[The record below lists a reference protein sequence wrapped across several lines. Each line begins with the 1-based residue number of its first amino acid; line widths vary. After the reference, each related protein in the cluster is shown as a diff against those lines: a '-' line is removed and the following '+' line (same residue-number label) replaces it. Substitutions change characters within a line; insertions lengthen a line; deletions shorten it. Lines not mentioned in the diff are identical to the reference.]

1 MLNRPASSTKGN
13 GFAVFVAV
21 LFGVALIS
29 CRAYAQQLRVGCDL
43 VRQYDD
49 AEVSML
55 LERVRSTVGD
65 CEANALHDK
74 YVGLRSD
81 CRSNQKAFRVVR
93 LSAAM
98 QKLLEEYG
106 VHVPPS
112 AVSQR

>member
-1 MLNRPASSTKGN
+1 MLNRPASSTKSN
-13 GFAVFVAV
+13 GFAAFVAV
-21 LFGVALIS
+21 LFGVALFS
-29 CRAYAQQLRVGCDL
+29 CPAYAQQLRVDCDL
-43 VRQYDD
+43 VRQYDE
-49 AEVSML
+49 AEVNML

-65 CEANALHDK
+65 GEVNALHYK
-74 YVGLRSD
+74 YVDLRND